1 MTVPPASLSA
11 LDGTNGFTVDGID
24 SGDQAGFSV
33 AAAGDVNGDGFADV
47 IVGAAYA
54 SGDLDYVGEAYVVFG
69 GADWTGLSSFDPAT
83 LDGTNGFRLEGAVG
97 DERAGFDVSSAGDV
111 NGDGFGDLII
121 GTRYGS
127 PTPET
132 YEGYSYVVF
141 GKADWSA
148 TSDLNLAAL
157 DGTDGFR
164 IDGTDPE
171 GYAGWSVSGA
181 GDVNG
186 DGFADVVVGAPY
198 ADAGAYGD
206 EGISYVF
213 FGKADWSA
221 DATFDLA
228 TIDGTSGFSIE
239 GGFGSGASGYTVGP
253 AGDVNGDGFD
263 DVVVTAL
270 YDDDGEYSYG
280 GAAYVVFGKAD
291 WSATASVGLTSLDG
305 TDGFRVQ
312 GDYDAAS
319 QIASARGAGDV
330 NGDGFGDLVI
340 GSPIDSGYG
349 GYDAGAAYVIFGKAD
364 WTGTP
369 LFGLAGLAATDGF
382 RLGGVAAYDQAGRS
396 VDGARDVD
404 GDGFD
409 DIVVGAPGSPLL
421 GPAGAAGPAAYGAT
435 TGEAYVV
442 FDGDFSSIVTIEGD
456 DNDNS
461 IDGTAGDDVIFAD
474 AGDDTVQGL
483 GGNDFLN
490 GGAGADTLT
499 AGDGDDT
506 VDGAAGDDL
515 IIGGSGAGND
525 TYMGGL
531 GIDEVSY
538 ASTTAGVTVDLG
550 AGTATGPEI
559 GTDTL
564 ISIEAVVGG
573 AGQDTLT
580 GDGGANT
587 LDGGAANDSLLGGA
601 GDDVYVFDAA
611 YGSDTI
617 TDTGGSDAVRTAIDE
632 RPAALF
638 RDGDDFVLTLD
649 DGSSLRIADHF
660 AGTGHAVEFV
670 EVLGDFPFTLNL
682 LTGHVGTPDSD
693 IIVGTTGADTL
704 IGNGDFDVLFGDAGD
719 DSLDGG
725 ASEDD
730 VSGGAGD
737 DHVFGGDD
745 DDELVGNAGDDT
757 LDGGDGWDDVDY
769 DSDGGASAVT
779 VDLSAGTAT
788 DTHGDTDTLTNIEAV
803 LGTALGDHMMGDAG
817 KINFLGRGG
826 DDTLEG
832 ADGDD
837 VLDGGAGGDTLDGG
851 AGWDGVTYY
860 NDEEDGGTSGVV
872 VNLELG
878 AATDGFGDTDTLIG
892 IEWVSGTAQAD
903 TLTGADSTTEEVE

>member
-1 MTVPPASLSA
+1 MCIR
-11 LDGTNGFTVDGID
+11 D
-24 SGDQAGFSV
+24 
-33 AAAGDVNGDGFADV
+33 
-47 IVGAAYA
+47 
-54 SGDLDYVGEAYVVFG
+54 
-69 GADWTGLSSFDPAT
+69 
-83 LDGTNGFRLEGAVG
+83 R
-97 DERAGFDVSSAGDV
+97 
-111 NGDGFGDLII
+111 
-121 GTRYGS
+121 
-127 PTPET
+127 
-132 YEGYSYVVF
+132 
-141 GKADWSA
+141 
-148 TSDLNLAAL
+148 
-157 DGTDGFR
+157 
-164 IDGTDPE
+164 

-206 EGISYVF
+206 EGISYVI

-396 VDGARDVD
+396 VDGAGDVD

-587 LDGGAANDSLLGGA
+587 LDCLL
-601 GDDVYVFDAA
+601 YT
-611 YGSDTI
+611 SP
-617 TDTGGSDAVRTAIDE
+617 S
-632 RPAALF
+632 P
-638 RDGDDFVLTLD
+638 RD
-649 DGSSLRIADHF
+649 
-660 AGTGHAVEFV
+660 
-670 EVLGDFPFTLNL
+670 
-682 LTGHVGTPDSD
+682 
-693 IIVGTTGADTL
+693 
-704 IGNGDFDVLFGDAGD
+704 
-719 DSLDGG
+719 
-725 ASEDD
+725 
-730 VSGGAGD
+730 
-737 DHVFGGDD
+737 
-745 DDELVGNAGDDT
+745 
-757 LDGGDGWDDVDY
+757 
-769 DSDGGASAVT
+769 
-779 VDLSAGTAT
+779 
-788 DTHGDTDTLTNIEAV
+788 
-803 LGTALGDHMMGDAG
+803 
-817 KINFLGRGG
+817 
-826 DDTLEG
+826 
-832 ADGDD
+832 
-837 VLDGGAGGDTLDGG
+837 
-851 AGWDGVTYY
+851 
-860 NDEEDGGTSGVV
+860 
-872 VNLELG
+872 
-878 AATDGFGDTDTLIG
+878 
-892 IEWVSGTAQAD
+892 
-903 TLTGADSTTEEVE
+903 

>member
-1 MTVPPASLSA
+1 M
-11 LDGTNGFTVDGID
+11 
-24 SGDQAGFSV
+24 

-206 EGISYVF
+206 EGISYVI

-396 VDGARDVD
+396 VDGAGDVD

-719 DSLDGG
+719 D
-725 ASEDD
+725 
-730 VSGGAGD
+730 
-737 DHVFGGDD
+737 
-745 DDELVGNAGDDT
+745 T

-851 AGWDGVTYY
+851 AGGDTLDGGAGWDGVTYY